1 MQFTKAFTIIAA
13 LATTAFAVAMPQ
25 ESLEDRATGCVTI
38 QNGLG
43 CPQDRPVN
51 CKDFKNGNHRCC
63 AHIGGC

>member
-13 LATTAFAVAMPQ
+13 LATTAFAVAMP

-51 CKDFKNGNHRCC
+51 CKDFNNGNHRCC